1 MIKLLRFVTGYFAPE
16 RKEVA
21 MIFVPISVS
30 LRLSLLCWSVN
41 TALGKGEISCKNA
54 AGQDVDWF
62 VVYKLPKTQPN
73 NRFYWTPNGEE
84 MAYYGSDS
92 QMRTWEMLPS
102 SIYHKKFNP
111 IWETLK
117 PAYGKQSKVAYACYN
132 DQPPD
137 KFGGTR
143 GGHSKGVLMASDNG
157 VGGTVWLQ
165 HSVPRFV
172 DDLEKSYFYPPNGRE
187 NGQLFLCISFHLN
200 TVETIASHLQV
211 QAAHVYN
218 RRLRPWVKKFPTFWK
233 LLNKTYM
240 RDPNTLKIDVLWTR
254 AGRRV
259 LAVAKSPRYARDIY
273 THDMM
278 AAMKDSI
285 IVQSWKNGK
294 GGAQDSFCGSKYTVT
309 DTTFLHIGN
318 NAKQAYFSTREDHS
332 KWYVTKTKAIFCF
345 SSLNRMCSQRSRG
358 GEITCLEDFYLA
370 RLFRNS
376 IAESSTCK
384 GFNIRSAL
392 KYSKLMATC
401 S

>member
-200 TVETIASHLQV
+200 TVETI
-211 QAAHVYN
+211 
-218 RRLRPWVKKFPTFWK
+218 
-233 LLNKTYM
+233 
-240 RDPNTLKIDVLWTR
+240 
-254 AGRRV
+254 
-259 LAVAKSPRYARDIY
+259 DIY